1 MWQNIEVFTYCNNL
15 LGIPK
20 WPLHYLVTYYLC
32 DTTETQIGLNYEFV
46 LILKEVKFE
55 LFGFCTK
62 LDQFW
67 VSVVALVATYCRS
80 DQITTVRATLK
91 VLGQS
96 IQDQGILLSG
106 IVNWS
111 AAPWSMSFGKKFI
124 KNNAIWN
131 HFVSW

>member
-1 MWQNIEVFTYCNNL
+1 MTITL
-15 LGIPK
+15 LS
-20 WPLHYLVTYYLC
+20 
-32 DTTETQIGLNYEFV
+32 DSTETQFGLNYEFG
-46 LILKEVKFE
+46 LILKKVKFE

-80 DQITTVRATLK
+80 DQITTVKATLK

-111 AAPWSMSFGKKFI
+111 AAP
-124 KNNAIWN
+124 
-131 HFVSW
+131 